1 MTRHIKADDFN
12 DRLSLSLTKSAS
24 RKTGSTMDGMNGFD
38 LAVYAGL
45 AVAVVSGFG
54 TGLVR
59 SGVTILAYIVAMP
72 IAVWVMSYVPPLDGD
87 SHSPLMQNWGFFL
100 GAFLFIGMA
109 LGKLARVTVDEAIG
123 SEAGLLDRFGG
134 AALGA
139 VRVGLVATS
148 VVLVFDQIVP
158 ADREPGFLKGSQLRP
173 VFSAAGQKG
182 FRSLP
187 PEVAATIDRLKRN
200 QHI

>member
-1 MTRHIKADDFN
+1 M
-12 DRLSLSLTKSAS
+12 
-24 RKTGSTMDGMNGFD
+24 GGMNGFD
-38 LAVYAGL
+38 LAVFAGL
-45 AVAVVSGFG
+45 AIAMASGFS

-87 SHSPLMQNWGFFL
+87 HPSLLMHNWGFFL
-100 GAFLFIGMA
+100 GAFLIIGMA
-109 LGKLARVTVDEAIG
+109 LGKLARITVDEAIG

-139 VRVGLVATS
+139 VRVALVATS
-148 VVLVFDQIVP
+148 VVLVFDKIIP

-173 VFSAAGQKG
+173 IFSAAGQKG

-187 PEVAATIDRLKRN
+187 PELAATIDRLKRN
-200 QHI
+200 QRI

>member
-1 MTRHIKADDFN
+1 M
-12 DRLSLSLTKSAS
+12 
-24 RKTGSTMDGMNGFD
+24 GGMNGFD

-45 AVAVVSGFG
+45 AIAMISGFS

-72 IAVWVMSYVPPLDGD
+72 IAVWVMSFVPQLDAG
-87 SHSPLMQNWGFFL
+87 SQSPLMQNWGFFL
-100 GAFLFIGMA
+100 GAFLIIGMA
-109 LGKLARVTVDEAIG
+109 LGKLARLTVDEAIG

-139 VRVGLVATS
+139 VRVALVATS
-148 VVLVFDQIVP
+148 VVLVFDQIIP
-158 ADREPGFLKGSQLRP
+158 ADRQPAFLKGSQLRP

-187 PEVAATIDRLKRN
+187 PELAATIDRLKRD

>member
-1 MTRHIKADDFN
+1 
-12 DRLSLSLTKSAS
+12 
-24 RKTGSTMDGMNGFD
+24 MDGMNGFD
-38 LAVYAGL
+38 LAVYVGL
-45 AVAVVSGFG
+45 LIAVVSGFS

-72 IAVWVMSYVPPLDGD
+72 IAVWVMSYVPPLDGN

-100 GAFLFIGMA
+100 GAFLIIGMA

-134 AALGA
+134 AVLGA
-139 VRVGLVATS
+139 VRVALVATS
-148 VVLVFDQIVP
+148 VVLVFDQLIP
-158 ADREPGFLKGSQLRP
+158 ANQQPAFLQGSQLRP
-173 VFSAAGQKG
+173 IFSAAGQKG

-187 PEVAATIDRLKRN
+187 PDVAATIDRLKHDQR
-200 QHI
+200 I